1 MDKMVN
7 FKKGLLFIKLG
18 WHRQI
23 KVTADIPNFSES
35 FEHISPGY

>member
-7 FKKGLLFIKLG
+7 FKEGLLFIKLG
-18 WHRQI
+18 WHRHI

-35 FEHISPGY
+35 FGHISPGY